1 MSRTNAAVREDI
13 TFEKGYDELKSIV
26 ARLNDEDVSVHE
38 MFEGFRRGK
47 GLEQALRAYLTERE
61 GELTEIEQGNN
72 LPEFNVVAPSGP
84 ASPGREAQP
93 ELGETDFLAPQAFVA
108 DGPATGSIE
117 GEIPF

>member
-1 MSRTNAAVREDI
+1 MSRASAAAREDI
-13 TFEKGYDELKSIV
+13 TFEKGYEELKSIV

-84 ASPGREAQP
+84 SGSSAKTEVSLDDEA
-93 ELGETDFLAPQAFVA
+93 FLAQQTFTA
-108 DGPATGSIE
+108 DEPKAGSIE